1 MASQVLSMK
10 KGAKYILEKNA
21 PFHPGMHVQGHASEV
36 APVTSFELD
45 CILQEL
51 EALRIQFE
59 TQKMELETAQETIKT
74 LRNREILDV
83 HQPQSDVTLQEIN
96 QRFAVAAD
104 SAGLGVWEYN
114 LKDNSL
120 IWDDEM
126 YRVFNV
132 EPDEFEGVYEAWAA
146 CVHPEDLENAAAEL
160 QATIRQ
166 EKEFNTFFRIIWKSG
181 EVRFIKADA
190 RVVNDAQGVPY
201 KIIGINYDITS
212 LKNAELALSKSLDLV
227 TEQNKRLLNFSYIV
241 SHNLRSHTSNIKAIS
256 NFLYQDETDPDK
268 QEMFGH
274 LLNVSNRLD
283 DTLHNLNEVVS
294 IQTNINLLVEPLN
307 LAQYLARA
315 MEVLKPAFESKDALV
330 LQEIDPDI
338 VVLYNPAYL
347 ESVLLNV
354 LSNSI
359 KYSHPD
365 RQPRIELRTSYS
377 DKQLMLHVQDNGIGI
392 DLEKHGEKIFGMYKT
407 FHNNSDARGI
417 GLFITKNQIEA
428 MGGSILVQSVPNE
441 GTCFT
446 IVFA

>member
-1 MASQVLSMK
+1 MK
-10 KGAKYILEKNA
+10 KASPTYHIEKEVSTDQRGLPHN
-21 PFHPGMHVQGHASEV
+21 GTSVLASV
-36 APVTSFELD
+36 SAFELD
-45 CILQEL
+45 CLLQEM

-59 TQKMELETAQETIKT
+59 TQKMELETAHQTIET
-74 LRNREILDV
+74 LRKQEFIPDK
-83 HQPQSDVTLQEIN
+83 PSQSDVTLQEIN
-96 QRFAVAAD
+96 QRFVVAAD

-120 IWDDEM
+120 IWDAVM
-126 YRVFNV
+126 YQVFNV

-146 CVHPEDLENAAAEL
+146 CVHPEDIEKASAEL

-166 EKEFNTFFRIIWKSG
+166 EKEFNTSFRIIWKSG

-190 RVVNDAQGVPY
+190 RVVNDAQGVPH

-256 NFLYQDETDPDK
+256 NFLYEDERDPEK

-294 IQTNINLLVEPLN
+294 IQTDINLLVEPLN
-307 LAQYLARA
+307 LTHYLERA
-315 MEVLKPAFESKDALV
+315 KEILKVAFESKDALIV
-330 LQEIDPDI
+330 QNIDPNLE
-338 VVLYNPAYL
+338 VLYNPAYL
-347 ESVLLNV
+347 ESVLLNI
-354 LSNSI
+354 LSNAI

-365 RQPRIELRTSYS
+365 RPPRIELSAVYS
-377 DKQLMLHVQDNGIGI
+377 DKQLVLHIQDNGMGI
-392 DLEKHGEKIFGMYKT
+392 DMEKHGDKVFGMYKT
-407 FHNNSDARGI
+407 FHSNADARGI

-428 MGGSILVQSVPNE
+428 MGGSISVESVPNE
-441 GTCFT
+441 GTCFS
-446 IVFA
+446 IHFA

>member
-1 MASQVLSMK
+1 MASQELSMK
-10 KGAKYILEKNA
+10 KGARYILGKNV
-21 PFHPGMHVQGHASEV
+21 PPHPGRQAQGRASE
-36 APVTSFELD
+36 AASVTSFELD

-59 TQKMELETAQETIKT
+59 TQKMELETARQTIEI
-74 LRNREILDV
+74 LRNKEVLDTK
-83 HQPQSDVTLQEIN
+83 QPQSDGTLQEIN
-96 QRFAVAAD
+96 QRFVVAAD

-114 LKDNSL
+114 LRDNSL
-120 IWDDEM
+120 IWDAVM

-190 RVVNDAQGVPY
+190 RVVNDAQGVPC

-212 LKNAELALSKSLDLV
+212 LKNAELALSKSLNLV

-307 LAQYLARA
+307 LTQYLARA
-315 MEVLKPAFESKDALV
+315 MEVLKSAFESKDALIV
-330 LQEIDPDI
+330 QNIDPTI
-338 VVLYNPAYL
+338 AVMYNPAYL
-347 ESVLLNV
+347 ESVLLNI
-354 LSNSI
+354 LSNAI
-359 KYSHPD
+359 KYSHPN
-365 RQPRIELRTSYS
+365 RQPRIELTAVYS
-377 DKQLMLHVQDNGIGI
+377 DKQWVLRIQDNGIGI
-392 DLEKHGEKIFGMYKT
+392 DLEKHGDKIFGMYKT
-407 FHNNSDARGI
+407 FHSNSDARGI

-428 MGGSILVQSVPNE
+428 MGGSISVESVPNE
-441 GTCFT
+441 GTCFS
-446 IVFA
+446 IHFA